1 MGFSLE
7 SIGMKEGGRY
17 ESIFT
22 TMNQNEEMDA
32 APIGVK
38 CIGDEEIAARIFE
51 GSTTLENI
59 KETKVFC
66 VNITDNPMLYAQ
78 TLFKTYDDSQL
89 KKDDDI
95 FFLKDADAY
104 GIALVTS
111 IDEQTL
117 ENDQISTE
125 GKAFVVKAEVLKIV
139 VNRQGAK
146 AINRGLFA
154 FLECLVN
161 YSRIDLIDDE
171 AKGKYV
177 DRFLENESLI
187 ERVGSEDIKESMSLL
202 KDKMIEK
209 GIEF

>member
-7 SIGMKEGGRY
+7 SIGMKTGGRY

-22 TMNQNEEMDA
+22 SMNQNEEMDA
-32 APIGVK
+32 APMGVK

-66 VNITDNPMLYAQ
+66 VNITDDPALYAQ
-78 TLFKTYDDSQL
+78 TLFKTYNESQL

-95 FFLKDADAY
+95 VFLKDADAY

-111 IDEQTL
+111 IEEQPL
-117 ENDQISTE
+117 DNDQISTK
-125 GKAFVVKAEVLKIV
+125 GKAFIVKAEVLKIV

-146 AINRGLFA
+146 AINRGLYA
-154 FLECLVN
+154 FMECLVN
-161 YSRIDLIDDE
+161 YTRLDLIDED
-171 AKGKYV
+171 ARGKYV

-187 ERVGSEDIKESMSLL
+187 ERVGSDDIKESMGMLRE
-202 KDKMIEK
+202 KMIEK

>member
-7 SIGMKEGGRY
+7 S
-17 ESIFT
+17 
-22 TMNQNEEMDA
+22 
-32 APIGVK
+32 PIGVK

-66 VNITDNPMLYAQ
+66 INITDNPMLYAQ
-78 TLFKTYDDSQL
+78 TLFKTYDESQF

-95 FFLKDADAY
+95 VFLKNTDAY

-111 IDEQTL
+111 IEEQTL

-125 GKAFVVKAEVLKIV
+125 GKAFIIKAEVLKIV

-161 YSRIDLIDDE
+161 
-171 AKGKYV
+171 KYV

>member
-17 ESIFT
+17 
-22 TMNQNEEMDA
+22 
-32 APIGVK
+32 PIGVK

-66 VNITDNPMLYAQ
+66 INITDNPMLYAQ
-78 TLFKTYDDSQL
+78 TLFKTYDESQF

-95 FFLKDADAY
+95 VFLKNTDAY

-111 IDEQTL
+111 IEEQTL

-125 GKAFVVKAEVLKIV
+125 GKAFIIKAEVLKIV
-139 VNRQGAK
+139 VNRH
-146 AINRGLFA
+146 
-154 FLECLVN
+154 
-161 YSRIDLIDDE
+161 
-171 AKGKYV
+171 
-177 DRFLENESLI
+177 LI

>member
-1 MGFSLE
+1 M
-7 SIGMKEGGRY
+7 
-17 ESIFT
+17 
-22 TMNQNEEMDA
+22 
-32 APIGVK
+32 
-38 CIGDEEIAARIFE
+38 
-51 GSTTLENI
+51 
-59 KETKVFC
+59 
-66 VNITDNPMLYAQ
+66 
-78 TLFKTYDDSQL
+78 
-89 KKDDDI
+89 
-95 FFLKDADAY
+95 
-104 GIALVTS
+104 
-111 IDEQTL
+111 

>member
-17 ESIFT
+17 ESI
-22 TMNQNEEMDA
+22 
-32 APIGVK
+32 
-38 CIGDEEIAARIFE
+38 
-51 GSTTLENI
+51 L
-59 KETKVFC
+59 
-66 VNITDNPMLYAQ
+66 NITDNPMLYAQ
-78 TLFKTYDDSQL
+78 TLFKTYDESQF

-95 FFLKDADAY
+95 VFLKNTDAY

-111 IDEQTL
+111 IEEQTL

-125 GKAFVVKAEVLKIV
+125 GKAFIIKAEVLKIV

-161 YSRIDLIDDE
+161 YSRLDLIDDE
-171 AKGKYV
+171 AKDKYV

-202 KDKMIEK
+202 KDKMIFLFK
-209 GIEF
+209 KAPYS

>member
-32 APIGVK
+32 AQIGVK

-66 VNITDNPMLYAQ
+66 INITDNPMLYAQ
-78 TLFKTYDDSQL
+78 TLFKTYDESQF

-95 FFLKDADAY
+95 VFLKNTDAY

-111 IDEQTL
+111 IEEQTL

-125 GKAFVVKAEVLKIV
+125 GKAFIIKAEVLKIV

-161 YSRIDLIDDE
+161 YSRLDLIDDE
-171 AKGKYV
+171 AKDKYV

>member
-1 MGFSLE
+1 MKRRIYALAIVMMLVLAQVLSVSAAE
-7 SIGMKEGGRY
+7 SARAEMTVTGAPAGVNAVAIRSEGW
-17 ESIFT
+17 
-22 TMNQNEEMDA
+22 
-32 APIGVK
+32 VW
-38 CIGDEEIAARIFE
+38 
-51 GSTTLENI
+51 
-59 KETKVFC
+59 
-66 VNITDNPMLYAQ
+66 
-78 TLFKTYDDSQL
+78 
-89 KKDDDI
+89 
-95 FFLKDADAY
+95 Y

>member
-66 VNITDNPMLYAQ
+66 INITDNPMLYAQ
-78 TLFKTYDDSQL
+78 TLFKTYDESQF

-95 FFLKDADAY
+95 VFLKNTDAY

-111 IDEQTL
+111 IEEQTL

-125 GKAFVVKAEVLKIV
+125 GKAFIIKAEVLKIV
-139 VNRQGAK
+139 VN
-146 AINRGLFA
+146 
-154 FLECLVN
+154 
-161 YSRIDLIDDE
+161 
-171 AKGKYV
+171 V